1 MASSNKAAN
10 PGDAGAQVLANVTN
24 PLETIGR
31 CGPARTLIEA
41 LSKQERVG
49 VFGSCGSST
58 TMLAGAIAASGRR
71 VVLITAH
78 LDDADEAVS
87 ELTALG
93 RPASHLAA
101 LQALPG
107 ESDVSIELVA
117 QRLGLIRRL
126 VTGDVEPGEVVVCP
140 IQALMQTIPP
150 VDQLESLLRTC
161 ARGDTLDPGDLVR
174 WLDTAGYRRVE
185 AIEEAGDF
193 AVRGGIID
201 VFAPGLGSDS
211 ASAGPVRLDFFGDEI
226 DAIFEIDIDTMGSD
240 RKVDAVEL
248 VSMSAAEAQ
257 QAPGGSCALSLFPSD
272 SVVLLHELI
281 EISEQARGYHERV
294 ISGHGV
300 LGLPAVLKELGERF
314 TAVAEI
320 NQFSGGSPEASRMID
335 FPVRTL
341 PGLAPDAATAIDE
354 LAEMSQTHELMV
366 CCEND
371 GERSRLL
378 ELLSERAP
386 DAQVGIL
393 VAYLH
398 RGFILESDPEVGDE
412 RQKPAAFV
420 PHHELFHRYHVRR
433 KIGRVGA
440 GRTMDTFLSVEEGD
454 FVVHADHGVG
464 KFIGLRHMERGKE
477 TTSGAGEEYL
487 TIEFARKSRLHVPLT
502 QIDKVQRYVG
512 GFSGSPPL
520 STIGGKKWGVQK
532 QRVVEA
538 VRDLAAEMLRVQAAR
553 AALPGVRY
561 PEDTAWQKEF
571 EAEFPYQETDD
582 QLAALSEIKK
592 DMRSSQPMD
601 RLICG
606 DVGFGKT
613 EVAIRAAF
621 KAVEFGKQV
630 AVLVPTTVLAEQ
642 HERTFRARFADYPFS
657 IESLSRLKTSADQRA
672 LLKRVAMGKVDVL
685 IGTHRI
691 LSQDVA
697 FADLGL
703 VVVDEEQRFGVEH
716 KQKLLAMRTTVDVLT
731 LTATPI
737 PRTLHMAMLGLRDIS
752 SLTTAPVDR
761 RSIVTEV
768 IPYNELRIK
777 RAIARELA
785 REGQVFF
792 VHNRVKSI
800 HKVADHV
807 RAMAPGAEIVVGHG
821 QMPAKDLERVM
832 LRFMRGK
839 ADILVCTTIIESG
852 VDIPNANTMVITD
865 ADRFGLADL
874 HQLRG
879 RVGRYKHRA
888 YCYILLPEDRVVT
901 EKSKKRLKAIEEFSM
916 LGAGFKI
923 AMRDLEIRG
932 AGNLLGPEQSGHIA
946 AVGYEMYCRLLEDS
960 VRSLRNE
967 RVERTVET
975 TVEIGVTGAV
985 TRSYVPSNRRRM
997 EVYRRLGIVE
1007 TAEGVEQLET
1017 DLTQAYGEP
1026 PKATKAMLRLAHLR
1040 IAAADLGVR
1049 SITMQDRDVVFRAKN
1064 PAKVAQAL
1072 TGAKGTVRALA
1083 PKGTSA
1089 LHEVYYRPPENY
1101 LESGTL
1107 LNVLLTRLAKSE

>member
-1 MASSNKAAN
+1 M
-10 PGDAGAQVLANVTN
+10 
-24 PLETIGR
+24 
-31 CGPARTLIEA
+31 
-41 LSKQERVG
+41 
-49 VFGSCGSST
+49 
-58 TMLAGAIAASGRR
+58 
-71 VVLITAH
+71 
-78 LDDADEAVS
+78 
-87 ELTALG
+87 
-93 RPASHLAA
+93 
-101 LQALPG
+101 
-107 ESDVSIELVA
+107 
-117 QRLGLIRRL
+117 
-126 VTGDVEPGEVVVCP
+126 
-140 IQALMQTIPP
+140 
-150 VDQLESLLRTC
+150 
-161 ARGDTLDPGDLVR
+161 
-174 WLDTAGYRRVE
+174 
-185 AIEEAGDF
+185 
-193 AVRGGIID
+193 
-201 VFAPGLGSDS
+201 
-211 ASAGPVRLDFFGDEI
+211 
-226 DAIFEIDIDTMGSD
+226 
-240 RKVDAVEL
+240 
-248 VSMSAAEAQ
+248 
-257 QAPGGSCALSLFPSD
+257 
-272 SVVLLHELI
+272 
-281 EISEQARGYHERV
+281 
-294 ISGHGV
+294 
-300 LGLPAVLKELGERF
+300 
-314 TAVAEI
+314 
-320 NQFSGGSPEASRMID
+320 
-335 FPVRTL
+335 RTL
-341 PGLAPDAATAIDE
+341 PGFAPDAATAIDE
-354 LAEMSQTHELMV
+354 LAELAQAHKVVV
-366 CCEND
+366 CCQNK
-371 GERSRLL
+371 GEQTRLL
-378 ELLSERAP
+378 ELLAERAP
-386 DAQVGIL
+386 DANI
-393 VAYLH
+393 ATDIIYLH
-398 RGFILESDPEVGDE
+398 RGFILDADADADAGGG
-412 RQKPAAFV
+412 QPAAFV
-420 PHHELFHRYHVRR
+420 PHHELFHRYQVRR
-433 KIGRVGA
+433 KIGRISA
-440 GRTMDTFLSVEEGD
+440 GRAMDTFLSIEEGD

-464 KFIGLRHMERGKE
+464 KFVGLRHMEGGKE
-477 TTSGAGEEYL
+477 TRPGAGEEYL
-487 TIEFARKSRLHVPLT
+487 TIEFARRSRLHVPLT

-512 GFSGSPPL
+512 GFSGAPPL

-532 QRVVEA
+532 RRVAEA

-553 AALPGVRY
+553 SAMPGVRY
-561 PEDTAWQKEF
+561 PEDTPWQKEF

-592 DMRSSQPMD
+592 DMRSPQPMD
-601 RLICG
+601 RLVCG
-606 DVGFGKT
+606 DVGYGKT

-642 HERTFRARFADYPFS
+642 HERTFRARFADYPFA
-657 IESLSRLKTSADQRA
+657 IESLSRLKTGADQRT
-672 LLKRVAMGKVDVL
+672 LLKRVAQGKVDAL

-777 RAIARELA
+777 RAIARELG

-800 HKVADHV
+800 HKVADRV
-807 RAMAPGAEIVVGHG
+807 RAMAPDAEIVVGHG
-821 QMPAKDLERVM
+821 QMAPKDLERVM

-852 VDIPNANTMVITD
+852 VDIPNANTMIITD

-985 TRSYVPSNRRRM
+985 PGAYVPSNRRRM
-997 EVYRRLGIVE
+997 EVYRRLGVVE
-1007 TAEGVEQLET
+1007 TADGVAQLET

-1026 PKATKAMLRLAHLR
+1026 PKATRAMLRLAQLR
-1040 IAAADLGVR
+1040 IAAANLGVR
-1049 SITMQDRDVVFRAKN
+1049 SVTMQDRDVIIRARN
-1064 PAKVAQAL
+1064 PAPIADAL
-1072 TGAKGTVRALA
+1072 AGARGTVRTLA
-1083 PKGTSA
+1083 PRGSGT

-1101 LESGTL
+1101 LEPGTL
-1107 LNVLLTRLAKSE
+1107 LNVLLTRLSNA

>member
-1 MASSNKAAN
+1 
-10 PGDAGAQVLANVTN
+10 
-24 PLETIGR
+24 
-31 CGPARTLIEA
+31 
-41 LSKQERVG
+41 
-49 VFGSCGSST
+49 
-58 TMLAGAIAASGRR
+58 MLAGAIAEAGSL

-78 LDDADEAVS
+78 LDDADEAVD
-87 ELTALG
+87 ELTAMG
-93 RPASHLAA
+93 RPASKLAA
-101 LQALPG
+101 LQSLPG

-117 QRLGLIRRL
+117 QRLGQVRRI
-126 VTGDVEPGEVVVCP
+126 VTGDVRTGEVIVCP
-140 IQALMQTIPP
+140 IQSLMQTIPP
-150 VDQLESLLRTC
+150 VERLDELLRTC
-161 ARGDTLDPGDLVR
+161 AKGDTLDPGDLVR
-174 WLDTAGYRRVE
+174 WLDTAGYRRFD
-185 AIEEAGDF
+185 AIEEAGDV

-201 VFAPGLGSDS
+201 IFAPGLGS
-211 ASAGPVRLDFFGDEI
+211 ATAAAGPVRLDFFGDEL
-226 DAIFEIDIDTMGSD
+226 DALFEIDIDTMGSD
-240 RKVDAVEL
+240 RAIDAVEL
-248 VSMSAAEAQ
+248 VSMGAAEAQ
-257 QAPGGSCALSLFPSD
+257 QAPGGQCALELFPTSARI
-272 SVVLLHELI
+272 LLHELI
-281 EISEQARGYHERV
+281 EINEQARGYHERV
-294 ISGHGV
+294 IDDQGV
-300 LGLPAVLKELGERF
+300 LGLPAVLKLLGERF
-314 TAVAEI
+314 TSVAEI
-320 NQFSGGSPEASRMID
+320 NQFSGGSPAAGAAID
-335 FPVRTL
+335 LPVRTL
-341 PGLAPDAATAIDE
+341 PGFAPDAATAIEE
-354 LAEMSQTHELMV
+354 LAEMASACELVV
-366 CCEND
+366 CCENE
-371 GERSRLL
+371 GEQSRLL
-378 ELLSERAP
+378 ELLEERAP
-386 DAQVGIL
+386 DAKVGTL

-398 RGFILESDPEVGDE
+398 RGFILEDNPDRPSV
-412 RQKPAAFV
+412 FV

-433 KIGRVGA
+433 KIGRIGT
-440 GRTMDTFLSVEEGD
+440 GRAMDTFLTIEEGD
-454 FVVHADHGVG
+454 YVVHADHGVG
-464 KFIGLRHMERGKE
+464 KFVGLRTMERAKVASTG
-477 TTSGAGEEYL
+477 SSEEFL
-487 TIEFARKSRLHVPLT
+487 TIEFARKSRLHVPMT

-520 STIGGKKWGVQK
+520 STIGGKKWSAQK
-532 QRVVEA
+532 QKVSEA

-561 PEDTAWQKEF
+561 PDDTPWQKEF

-592 DMRSSQPMD
+592 DMRSEQPMD
-601 RLICG
+601 RLVCG
-606 DVGFGKT
+606 DVGYGKT

-621 KAVEFGKQV
+621 KAVEYGKQV

-642 HERTFRARFADYPFS
+642 HERTFKARFADYPFV
-657 IESLSRLKTSADQRA
+657 IESLSRLKSKADQNA
-672 LLKRVAMGKVDVL
+672 LLKRAAKGKVDVL

-691 LSQDVA
+691 LSQDVN

-716 KQKLLAMRTTVDVLT
+716 KQKLLSMRTSVDVLT

-768 IPYNELRIK
+768 IPYNQLRIK

-785 REGQVFF
+785 REGQVYF

-800 HKVADHV
+800 HKVADQV
-807 RAMAPGAEIVVGHG
+807 RAMAPNAEVVVGHG
-821 QMPAKDLERVM
+821 QMAPKELEKVM

-888 YCYILLPEDRVVT
+888 YCYALLPEDRQVT

-946 AVGYEMYCRLLEDS
+946 TVGYEMYCRLLEDS
-960 VRSLRNE
+960 VRALRNE

-975 TVEIGVTGAV
+975 TVEIGVAGSVPKA
-985 TRSYVPSNRRRM
+985 YVPSDRRRM
-997 EVYRRLGIVE
+997 EVYRRLGVVE

-1026 PKATKAMLRLAHLR
+1026 PKSTKALLRLAQLR
-1040 IAAADLGVR
+1040 IAVADLGVR
-1049 SITMQDRDVVFRAKN
+1049 SVTMQDKDVLFRTKD
-1064 PAKVAQAL
+1064 PQAL
-1072 TGAKGTVRALA
+1072 AAALAGAKGTVRALA
-1083 PKGTSA
+1083 PRDRGGTQ
-1089 LHEVYYRPPENY
+1089 HEVYYRPPENY
-1101 LESGTL
+1101 LEPGTL
-1107 LNVLLTRLAKSE
+1107 LNVLLVRLSASSGAG

>member
-1 MASSNKAAN
+1 MASSNPATKPDGAPPAPKAA
-10 PGDAGAQVLANVTN
+10 TN
-24 PLETIGR
+24 PLETIGAS
-31 CGPARTLIEA
+31 GPARTLIEA
-41 LSKQERVG
+41 LANHERVG
-49 VFGSCGSST
+49 VYGSCGSST
-58 TMLAGAIAASGRR
+58 TMLAGAIARAGRL

-78 LDDADEAVS
+78 LDDADEAVD
-87 ELTALG
+87 ELTSLG
-93 RPASHLAA
+93 QPASRLAA
-101 LQALPG
+101 LQSLPG

-117 QRLGLIRRL
+117 QRLGQVRRL
-126 VTGDVEPGEVVVCP
+126 ITGEAIAGEVVVCP
-140 IQALMQTIPP
+140 IQALMQTLPP
-150 VDQLESLLRTC
+150 IDQLDQLLRTC
-161 ARGDTLDPGDLVR
+161 KKGDTLDPGDLVR
-174 WLDTAGYRRVE
+174 WLDTAGYRRCD

-193 AVRGGIID
+193 AIRGGILDI
-201 VFAPGLGSDS
+201 FAPGLGS
-211 ASAGPVRLDFFGDEI
+211 AAAAAGPVRLDFFGDEL
-226 DAIFEIDIDTMGSD
+226 DAIFEIDLDSMGSD
-240 RKVDAVEL
+240 RAIDAVEL
-248 VSMSAAEAQ
+248 VSMGAAEAQ
-257 QAPGGSCALSLFPSD
+257 QTPGGACAIELFPTD
-272 SVVLLHELI
+272 AVVLLHELI
-281 EISEQARGYHERV
+281 EINEQARGYHERV
-294 ISGHGV
+294 IADQGV
-300 LGLPAVLKELGERF
+300 MGLPSVLKLLGERF
-314 TAVAEI
+314 TSVAEI
-320 NQFSGGSPEASRMID
+320 NQFSGGTPAAGRAID
-335 FPVRTL
+335 LPVRTL
-341 PGLAPDAATAIDE
+341 PGFAPDAASAIDE
-354 LAEMSQTHELMV
+354 LAEMAQTGDVVV

-371 GERSRLL
+371 GEQSRLL
-378 ELLSERAP
+378 ELLTERAP
-386 DAQVGIL
+386 QAAVTTI

-398 RGFILESDPEVGDE
+398 RGFILERDDN
-412 RQKPAAFV
+412 RTTAFV

-433 KIGRVGA
+433 KIGRIGA
-440 GRTMDTFLSVEEGD
+440 GRAMDTFLTIEEGD

-464 KFIGLRHMERGKE
+464 KFIGLRTMERAKVA
-477 TTSGAGEEYL
+477 SAGASEEFL
-487 TIEFARKSRLHVPLT
+487 TIEFARKSRLHVPMT

-512 GFSGSPPL
+512 GFSGAPPL
-520 STIGGKKWGVQK
+520 STIGSKKWGAQK
-532 QRVVEA
+532 QRVTDA

-561 PEDTAWQKEF
+561 PDDTPWQKEF

-592 DMRSSQPMD
+592 DMRSEQPMD
-601 RLICG
+601 RLVCG
-606 DVGFGKT
+606 DVGYGKT

-642 HERTFRARFADYPFS
+642 HERTFRGRFADYPFT
-657 IESLSRLKTSADQRA
+657 IESLSRLKTSADQKA

-807 RAMAPGAEIVVGHG
+807 RVLAPDADIVVGHG
-821 QMPAKDLERVM
+821 QMPPKELERVM

-888 YCYILLPEDRVVT
+888 YCYVLLPEDRVVT

-960 VRSLRNE
+960 VRALRHE

-975 TVEIGVTGAV
+975 TVEIGVAGNVPKA
-985 TRSYVPSNRRRM
+985 YVPSDRRRM
-997 EVYRRLGIVE
+997 EVYRRLGVVE
-1007 TAEGVEQLET
+1007 TAEGVAQLET

-1026 PKATKAMLRLAHLR
+1026 PKATRAMLRLAQLR
-1040 IAAADLGVR
+1040 IAVADLGVR
-1049 SITMQDRDVVFRAKN
+1049 SVTMQDKDVLFRTKH
-1064 PAKVAQAL
+1064 PARVAQAL

-1083 PKGTSA
+1083 PKGAGA

-1101 LESGTL
+1101 LEPGTL
-1107 LNVLLTRLAKSE
+1107 LNVLLARLANA